1 MCGMGPSLFVP
12 LHISN
17 CAQAFLTTLRD
28 TYADLQ
34 AKENLLITMEGMQ
47 ELEPVNADELAF
59 LEAEAAATRTQVCL
73 CAFCFSVVSLS
84 L

>member
-1 MCGMGPSLFVP
+1 MYEGHSFVSTAHTP
-12 LHISN
+12 NN

-59 LEAEAAATRTQVCL
+59 LEAEAAATRTQVL
-73 CAFCFSVVSLS
+73 
-84 L
+84 

>member
-1 MCGMGPSLFVP
+1 M
-12 LHISN
+12 
-17 CAQAFLTTLRD
+17 TTLRD

-59 LEAEAAATRTQVCL
+59 LEAEAAATRTQVL
-73 CAFCFSVVSLS
+73 Y
-84 L
+84 

>member
-1 MCGMGPSLFVP
+1 MYGMGSIKFFLSIALSPNLR
-12 LHISN
+12 
-17 CAQAFLTTLRD
+17 AQAFLTTLRD

-59 LEAEAAATRTQVCL
+59 LEAEAAATRTQVL
-73 CAFCFSVVSLS
+73 
-84 L
+84 